1 MFTITTAMKAFT
13 WDDRIQR
20 AQKLSAAVAPAKE
33 VLDLYV
39 RVAKFQKLVSSGL
52 NGSDHPD
59 IRALLNYVPDLSK
72 LISTLHSAFL
82 EKELQRIGN
91 DRNRWSEMLLQY
103 WEQQPEPDSPAQALL
118 AYLLLQPYA
127 QQVTSRMSVHSETT
141 SPVCPACGNPPELS
155 VLREYNNGAKRSLLC
170 SLCSTEW
177 EFKRVLCPNCGE
189 QHKEKL
195 PVFTAEQIS
204 QARIEACETCKTY
217 IKCIDL
223 SKDGHAVPHADDLA
237 TLALDFWAQEQGYSR
252 QHPNMFL
259 LRGN

>member
-1 MFTITTAMKAFT
+1 MKPFS
-13 WDDRIQR
+13 WDERIQR
-20 AQKLSAAVAPAKE
+20 AQKLSVDIAPAKD

-59 IRALLNYVPDLSK
+59 IGALITYLPDLK
-72 LISTLHSAFL
+72 RLVATLHSGFL
-82 EKELQRIGN
+82 QKEMDRLGSNGERWKEL
-91 DRNRWSEMLLQY
+91 LLEY
-103 WEQQPEPDSPAQALL
+103 WEQSPEPESPAEALL

-127 QQVTSRMSVHSETT
+127 IHVTSRMSIHSEMT
-141 SPVCPACGNPPELS
+141 SPICPACGNLPELS
-155 VLREYNNGAKRSLLC
+155 VLREFNNGAKRSLVC

-177 EFKRVLCPNCGE
+177 EFRRVLCPNCGE
-189 QHKEKL
+189 QQQDKL

-204 QARIEACETCKTY
+204 QARLEACETCKTY

-223 SKDGHAVPHADDLA
+223 SKDGHAVPQADDLA
-237 TLALDFWAQEQGYSR
+237 TLALDLWAQEQGYSR

-259 LRGN
+259 LPSN